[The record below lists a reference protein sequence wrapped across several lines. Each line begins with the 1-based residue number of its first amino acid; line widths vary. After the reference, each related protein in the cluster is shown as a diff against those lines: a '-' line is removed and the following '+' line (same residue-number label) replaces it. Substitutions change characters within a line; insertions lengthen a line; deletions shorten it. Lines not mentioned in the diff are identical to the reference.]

1 MTKCMS
7 PLCHQESSQKTI
19 HKCLDYYVHLKKP
32 ILPVIDTDILSYLKR
47 EIINDDSDMS
57 FVAKR
62 TPPAQTI
69 HSAPTNS
76 TPSTAVKT
84 NSTHT
89 TATKTTQLPNLLP
102 PMKRSPEDITETHDH
117 LSTKDRPVKKPR
129 KKRRKDKIHAS
140 RFTTASVGYS
150 NIGSRKKG
158 HMTDKE
164 FDAEAYEL
172 TKVAEEA
179 YSKGK
184 TKDSKLKLSWEAV
197 DAKAREFKKMYAIHD
212 A

>member
-1 MTKCMS
+1 M
-7 PLCHQESSQKTI
+7 
-19 HKCLDYYVHLKKP
+19 
-32 ILPVIDTDILSYLKR
+32 
-47 EIINDDSDMS
+47 
-57 FVAKR
+57 
-62 TPPAQTI
+62 
-69 HSAPTNS
+69 
-76 TPSTAVKT
+76 
-84 NSTHT
+84 
-89 TATKTTQLPNLLP
+89 
-102 PMKRSPEDITETHDH
+102 
-117 LSTKDRPVKKPR
+117 KKPR
-129 KKRRKDKIHAS
+129 KRRRKDKVHAS

-150 NIGSRKKG
+150 NIGSHKKG